1 MHKDVRILTSERI
14 YSDLHA
20 YVLVD
25 DDLRRHVVHVSESLL
40 KVEPKNY
47 QRRSDKEHLDILAA
61 GAVLLSVESDVSFHR
76 VDAEMVDRAYE
87 AVTRI
92 TSIYEFDDQVT
103 TPRAPLAN

>member
-14 YSDLHA
+14 YSDMYA

-25 DDLRRHVVHVSESLL
+25 DDLRRHVVHVSEALL
-40 KVEPKNY
+40 QVEPKNY

-61 GAVLLSVESDVSFHR
+61 GAVLLSVETEAIFHR
-76 VDAEMVDRAYE
+76 VDPEMVDRAYE

-92 TSIYEFDDQVT
+92 KSIYEFDDQVAAL
-103 TPRAPLAN
+103 RPLAN